1 MSSHTWDQD
10 RIICSTRCSYQSSI
24 CAGPSWCRSLTVPHG
39 SSQLR
44 VYVSTVKR
52 LGQLHLATTHS
63 VAGLEFQRS

>member
-24 CAGPSWCRSLTVPHG
+24 CAGPIWCRSLTVPHG
-39 SSQLR
+39 FASLHQHCE
-44 VYVSTVKR
+44 VSGAAS
-52 LGQLHLATTHS
+52 LGHPLS